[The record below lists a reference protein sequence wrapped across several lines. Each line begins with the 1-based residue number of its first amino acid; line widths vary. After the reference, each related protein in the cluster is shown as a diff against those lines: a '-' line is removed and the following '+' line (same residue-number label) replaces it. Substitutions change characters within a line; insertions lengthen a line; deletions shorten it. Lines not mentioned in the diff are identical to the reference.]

1 MATKLR
7 KTVVREVEDFDGRG
21 KSLMVSLEP
30 GGVLSFREKGTR
42 KSFDLTVGAAYVSA
56 VKRTVDLERAEKNKG
71 KKKRAVRVKRF

>member
-7 KTVVREVEDFDGRG
+7 KTVVREVEDYDGRG
-21 KSLMVSLEP
+21 HSLMVSLQP

-42 KSFDLTVGAAYVSA
+42 KSFDLTVGAAYVAA

-71 KKKRAVRVKRF
+71 RTKVKRF